1 MEGRA
6 SARLTVTVARSPAAD
21 RDTQRRRAVS
31 ARGPAAQAGLSSQ
44 SQQRAACQADSDQV
58 QVHPAAAGTV
68 TAAARAGCR
77 RDRAPPRP
85 RQTGPL
91 FTVGGTTGK
100 PGSHSTRAQSQMKM
114 LRRAQNEM
122 FTFEIDAENAIVG
135 CTLGTLGHPV
145 ELAS

>member
-31 ARGPAAQAGLSSQ
+31 ARGPAAPTRAGLSSQ

-91 FTVGGTTGK
+91 FTVGGTTGTD
-100 PGSHSTRAQSQMKM
+100 SDFRA
-114 LRRAQNEM
+114 EW
-122 FTFEIDAENAIVG
+122 
-135 CTLGTLGHPV
+135 P
-145 ELAS
+145 